1 MIHPMTQPR
10 RPARLG
16 DPSVRSVAR
25 GAGVHSAGLA
35 LLAMVAILAGACDS
49 GSGSTPRADSG
60 APTGSG
66 SGPAVHL
73 PAASAGSVVDGQPST
88 AESSGPGDGGASPPS
103 ERPIAS
109 PPSDPVGP
117 ATGQPPA
124 TAYDPAKF
132 GFAAK
137 GLRGEVMAFVTT
149 SQVDDALARLDFE
162 ATSTIAFF
170 SLVAGSSGAI
180 NQDTRW
186 RSWNGAQVDRLIA
199 RAHATGTKVV
209 ISLARFS
216 WSPAQTK
223 ASVGLLSSE
232 TARARL
238 ARAVADEVV
247 RRGIDGVNVDFEPI
261 PSGQRANF
269 TDLVRRIRRELDA
282 RGPGYQLTFD
292 VVGHFESYDV
302 GGALQPGGADA
313 VYLMGYHYAGTFST
327 IAHGTAPLGG
337 SRYSVA
343 DAIRGLRTRA
353 KPWQLIVG
361 VPYYG
366 HLWPTVSGALNAR
379 TTAAGYDVP
388 YSSARLIGARRG
400 TIYDPIEQVQRVA
413 WRGRSCA
420 TCPVH
425 WFQLYFDDARS
436 LGAKWTEFQRQGLL
450 GTGVWT
456 SAFEGESGDLSAAL
470 RTVWLVGG

>member
-1 MIHPMTQPR
+1 MIHPTHRHR
-10 RPARLG
+10 RSARR
-16 DPSVRSVAR
+16 DHPSSRFASLRGRVRVRAFGSR
-25 GAGVHSAGLA
+25 SLA
-35 LLAMVAILAGACDS
+35 LLAAVAILAGACDF
-49 GSGSTPRADSG
+49 GSGSLSVEPAASQSAAAASSPEMSAGGASASDAAPGGSG
-60 APTGSG
+60 APSPSG
-66 SGPAVHL
+66 S
-73 PAASAGSVVDGQPST
+73 
-88 AESSGPGDGGASPPS
+88 
-103 ERPIAS
+103 
-109 PPSDPVGP
+109 PVGP
-117 ATGQPPA
+117 APSDLVGPAAGQPPA
-124 TAYDPAKF
+124 NGYDPAKF

-149 SQVDDALARLDFE
+149 SQVDDALERLDFG

-170 SLVAGSSGAI
+170 SLVAGSTGAI
-180 NQDTRW
+180 IEDTRW
-186 RSWNGAQVDRLIA
+186 RSWNRRQVDELIA
-199 RAHATGTKVV
+199 RAHNSGTKVV

-216 WSPAQTK
+216 WSAGQTK
-223 ASVGLLSSE
+223 TSVALLGSE
-232 TARARL
+232 KARARL
-238 ARAVADEVV
+238 AKAVADEVV
-247 RRGIDGVNVDFEPI
+247 RRGVDGVNVDFEPI
-261 PSGQRANF
+261 PRGQQANF
-269 TDLVRRIRRELDA
+269 TDLVRRIRTELDG

-302 GGALQPGGADA
+302 AAALRPGGADA

-343 DAIRGLRTRA
+343 DAIRGLRLVA

-379 TTAAGYDVP
+379 TTGDGYDVL
-388 YSSARLIGARRG
+388 YSSARLIGVRRG
-400 TIYDPIEQVQRVA
+400 TTYDPVEKVQRVA

-420 TCPVH
+420 TCPVQ

-436 LGAKWTEFQRQGLL
+436 LDEKWTEFRRQGLL

-456 SAFEGESGDLSAAL
+456 TAFEGTSGDLTAAL
-470 RTVWLVGG
+470 RKAWLIDR